1 MLNKNML
8 IWGAVDSGPHVQI
21 NIGLGF
27 DDSTGNTFFGFN
39 IQNSACKETFGK
51 IDRIPFWYTSD
62 VRVKLI
68 GLFFDGNLGAYRFIY
83 NSTGTVDINLGFFYG
98 ESKENG
104 GYLRSRLKA
113 GDNDQDNY
121 EGYFN
126 LGFSWGSQDKTEVL
140 TFDPPPTVTWIQRH
154 SNRSRKRIL
163 RRRSPLGGSRC

>member
-8 IWGAVDSGPHVQI
+8 IWGAVDSGPHVRI
-21 NIGLGF
+21 NIGYGNGGRTE
-27 DDSTGNTFFGFN
+27 DSFFGFN
-39 IQNSACKETFGK
+39 IQNSVCKETFGK
-51 IDRIPFWYTSD
+51 IDRIPFWDTNG

-68 GLFFDGNLGAYRFIY
+68 GLFFDGMLGAYRFIY
-83 NSTGTVDINLGFFYG
+83 NSTGEVDINLGFFYG

-121 EGYFN
+121 EGYFS

-140 TFDPPPTVTWIQRH
+140 TFDPPPTVIWIPRH
-154 SNRSRKRIL
+154 SNLSRRLL
-163 RRRSPLGGSRC
+163 RRRRSLGGSRC